1 MTGVVCLYMGRPDE
15 CPECGFFNGTG
26 TRFCSHD
33 CADHYAARVAAQE
46 AEVQARRDREDA
58 FGRAVD
64 ELHAAGHTDEEI
76 DVLLAGMPT

>member
-1 MTGVVCLYMGRPDE
+1 MGRSDE
-15 CPECGFFNGTG
+15 CPECGFYNATG
-26 TRFCSHD
+26 DRFCSHD
-33 CADHYAARVAAQE
+33 CAASYADRCARMAA
-46 AEVQARRDREDA
+46 AEQARRDREAA